1 MTHAVPNSESAA
13 PTHRAEYRND
23 IDGLR
28 AISVLAVI
36 VFHFG
41 YLPHGYLGV
50 DVFFVISGYLITGII
65 RREQDEG
72 KFSIV
77 NFYIRRI
84 RRILPLTTAAVIVAL
99 VIGIV
104 VMLPDDLENL
114 AQSAIATNFFS
125 NNILLA
131 ITTGNYWDV
140 VNEYKPLMHTWSLGV
155 EEQFYFLYPLLIF
168 AVGKRYK
175 ALFLPALGVLA
186 AISCWLYLG
195 PARDAEK
202 FYFIQYRFWELACG
216 GIAAIALK
224 DRNFKDGRWLS
235 LAATIFLGLLLCIDI
250 PDLRPEVYLIGA
262 VAAALVILTVGNQ
275 GNFLLNSQPLVGIG
289 KISFSLY
296 MWHQIFLAYDR
307 YVWAQKLSLAN
318 LAVLSLLILAASI
331 ASYRWIEQP
340 FRDKKRVSLK
350 VLLTGLVILI
360 ALTSLGSYYIYL
372 RAGILRDYPELGIT
386 KNEIQRNLHSKYN
399 DRIKDYDR
407 NFASSDK
414 TKVLVLGDSFA
425 RDWANVLLESS
436 SAKDLELSYMYVESN
451 TPDLEQRAAEADLIF
466 YSRPH
471 PEVFKRLD
479 LPLEKLWV
487 IGEKNFGQNN
497 GVFYNYRG
505 PDYYEQRTPVDA
517 KALENEAN
525 LRREWSPKFVSI
537 LDKVIDPDDKVP
549 VFTPEHH
556 FISQDCRH
564 FTKFGAQYFAKLM
577 DQEITELVQEAKKK
591 GKEK

>member
-1 MTHAVPNSESAA
+1 MTHAEPSPESAA
-13 PTHRAEYRND
+13 PAHRAEYRND

-50 DVFFVISGYLITGII
+50 DVFFVISGFLITGII

-72 KFSIV
+72 KFSLV

-99 VIGIV
+99 LIGLV

-114 AQSAIATNFFS
+114 AQSVIATNFFS

-131 ITTGNYWDV
+131 ITTGNYWDIT
-140 VNEYKPLMHTWSLGV
+140 NEYKPLMHTWSLGV
-155 EEQFYFLYPLLIF
+155 EEQFYFVYPLLIF

-175 ALFLPALGVLA
+175 TWFLPVLGVLA
-186 AISCWLYLG
+186 AVSLWWYLS
-195 PARDAEK
+195 PAREYQK
-202 FYFIQYRFWELACG
+202 FYFIQYRFWELASG

-224 DRNFKDGRWLS
+224 DQRFKHGRWLS
-235 LAATIFLGLLLCIDI
+235 LAATIFLGLLLTVEI
-250 PDLRPEVYLIGA
+250 PTLSPAVYLIGA
-262 VAAALVILTVGNQ
+262 VVAALVILTAGSQ

-296 MWHQIFLAYDR
+296 MWHQIVLAYAR
-307 YVWAQKLSLAN
+307 YVWAQKLSLGD
-318 LAVLSLLILAASI
+318 LTGISLLILAASI

-340 FRDKKRVSLK
+340 FRDRKRISLK
-350 VLLTGLVILI
+350 VLLSGLGILI
-360 ALTSLGSYYIYL
+360 ALTSLGSYYIYQQ
-372 RAGILRDYPELGIT
+372 AGVLRDYPELGIS
-386 KNEIQRNLHSKYN
+386 KSDVQRNLHSKYN
-399 DRIKDYDR
+399 DRIYAYDR
-407 NFASSDK
+407 GFTSPDK
-414 TKVLVLGDSFA
+414 IKVLVLGDSYA

-436 SAKDLELSYMYVESN
+436 SAKDLELSYKYVEGK
-451 TPDLEQRAAEADLIF
+451 TPDLEKRAAEADLIF

-479 LPLEKLWV
+479 LPREKLW
-487 IGEKNFGQNN
+487 ILGEKNFGQNN

-517 KALENEAN
+517 KALESEVI
-525 LRREWSPKFVSI
+525 LRRAWSPRFISI
-537 LDKVIDPDDKVP
+537 LDKVIDPAGKVP
-549 VFTPEHH
+549 VFTPEHK
-556 FISQDCRH
+556 FISQDTRH
-564 FTKFGAQYFAKLM
+564 FTKFGAQYFAELM
-577 DQEITELVQEAKKK
+577 DRQIATLVQRVKK
-591 GKEK
+591 